1 MDAIAELERQLQAAA
16 RTDDPSDRA
25 AKLRALRER
34 LSALLS
40 NADRLLSNA
49 QEAREAVAAGATVR
63 RMEAREGADLREALE
78 GDLTRAQLA
87 GLPTHQELDELA
99 EEGLLEEA
107 LLGRGGKALRVA
119 FDPLRHPRGRGGKWR
134 ETPDAPAPPRRQGRA
149 KPETEPRRR
158 GRAEPEPEPPRKG
171 RASPAE
177 VERLARHEPGEKAAR
192 EAEKPVQTEDVD
204 EAIRLLGQGKRV
216 ELNQPRQLTLLVDKL
231 AGVVAEAQ
239 ARGEEAPDYDLCKVT
254 VRGTNIFCAENKG
267 VPRAQMPQLKG
278 EPTEGSRADS
288 LPRDKRGE
296 VDLAGHFR
304 EYLLGLGVKV
314 EHAEERADHLRA
326 SQRELNGV
334 KVGGIA
340 GYLQSGGTIEGPPI
354 FVSRNNY
361 VVDGHHRWAAEVA
374 VDYADGKPDT
384 VMPVDRIDMDI
395 LEILVEAN
403 LFAQEWGI
411 PQAGFVEEA
420 LRRALEEAIDEPWRD
435 RALRRLDGDES

>member
-1 MDAIAELERQLQAAA
+1 VDAIAELERQLQAAA

-25 AKLRALRER
+25 AKVRALRER
-34 LSALLS
+34 LSALLAS
-40 NADRLLSNA
+40 ADRLLSNA
-49 QEAREAVAAGATVR
+49 QQAREAEAAGAVVR
-63 RMEAREGADLREALE
+63 RMEAREGADLREALD
-78 GDLTRAQLA
+78 GDLTDEQLAAA
-87 GLPTHQELDELA
+87 GLPSHRELDELA

-119 FDPLRHPRGRGGKWR
+119 FDPLRHPRGRGGRWR
-134 ETPDAPAPPRRQGRA
+134 EVPEAPSPPR
-149 KPETEPRRR
+149 
-158 GRAEPEPEPPRKG
+158 RKG
-171 RASPAE
+171 RATPEQPARRGRGSPAE
-177 VERLARHEPGEKAAR
+177 VERLARHEPGERAAR
-192 EAEKPVQTEDVD
+192 EAEPAVKTADVD
-204 EAIRLLGQGKRV
+204 EAIRLLGEGRRV
-216 ELNQPRQLTLLVDKL
+216 ELDQPRQLTILVDKL
-231 AGVVAEAQ
+231 SDVVAEAA
-239 ARGEEAPDYDLCKVT
+239 ARGEEAPDYDLCKVS
-254 VRGTNIFCAENKG
+254 VKGTNIFCADNKG

-278 EPTEGSRADS
+278 FPVEGSRADS

-304 EYLLGLGVKV
+304 DYLKGLGVKV

-340 GYLQSGGTIEGPPI
+340 RYLQSGGTIEGPPI

-374 VDYADGKPDT
+374 VDFADGKPDT
-384 VMPVDRIDMDI
+384 VMPIDRIDMDI

-420 LRRALEEAIDEPWRD
+420 LRRALEEAIDEPWRE
-435 RALRRLDGDES
+435 RALRRLDDGVS

>member
-1 MDAIAELERQLQAAA
+1 VAVDAIADLERQLQAAA
-16 RTDDPSDRA
+16 STPDPSDRA
-25 AKLRALRER
+25 VKLRALRGR
-34 LSALLS
+34 LDALLAS
-40 NADRLLSNA
+40 ADRLLSNA
-49 QEAREAVAAGATVR
+49 QEAREAEAAAGAVR
-63 RMEAREGADLREALE
+63 RMEAREDADLREALGE
-78 GDLTRAQLA
+78 ELGEDAD
-87 GLPTHQELDELA
+87 GLPSHRQLDELG

-119 FDPLRHPRGRGGKWR
+119 FDPLRHPRGRGGQWR
-134 ETPDAPAPPRRQGRA
+134 ETPDVPAP
-149 KPETEPRRR
+149 PRRR
-158 GRAEPEPEPPRKG
+158 GRAEPEVPARRRGREEPEPRRRG
-171 RASPAE
+171 RGTPAE
-177 VERLARHEPGEKAAR
+177 VERLAQLEPGER
-192 EAEKPVQTEDVD
+192 EARAAEPAVKTADVD
-204 EAIRLLGQGKRV
+204 EAIRLLGEGKRV

-231 AGVVAEAQ
+231 SDMVAEAQ

-278 EPTEGSRADS
+278 FPTEGSRADA

-304 EYLLGLGVKV
+304 EYLLSLGVSV
-314 EHAEERADHLRA
+314 ETGEERADHLRA

-340 GYLQSGGTIEGPPI
+340 RYLQSGGTIEGPPL

-374 VDYADGKPDT
+374 NDYADGKPDT
-384 VMPVDRIDMDI
+384 MMRVDRIDMDI

-403 LFAQEWGI
+403 LFASEWGL
-411 PQAGFVEEA
+411 PQQAFVEEA
-420 LRRALEEAIDEPWRD
+420 LRRALEEAIDEPWRE
-435 RALRRLDGDES
+435 RALRRLDSRES